1 MGAKV
6 KDAESS
12 REDMQNEKLMYRV
25 LGKTPFFKGT
35 EGRRLHRSLRRKETR
50 MREQA
55 QHFRECSDVLSSLSN
70 HPATCDPCQRSFN
83 GMKVR

>member
-6 KDAESS
+6 KDAKSS
-12 REDMQNEKLMYRV
+12 REHMQNEKFSAQSP
-25 LGKTPFFKGT
+25 GKTPLFKGT
-35 EGRRLHRSLRRKETR
+35 EGRCLHRSLRRKKTR

-70 HPATCDPCQRSFN
+70 HPAT
-83 GMKVR
+83 